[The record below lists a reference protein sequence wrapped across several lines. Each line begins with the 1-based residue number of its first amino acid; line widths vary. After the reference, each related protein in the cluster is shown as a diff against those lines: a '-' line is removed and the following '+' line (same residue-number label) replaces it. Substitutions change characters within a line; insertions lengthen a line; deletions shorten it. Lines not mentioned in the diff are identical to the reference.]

1 MHSSRLFHLQLVS
14 MQHLNALILT
24 VLFSFVAFQAT
35 AQPVTSA
42 SKVAVSQQVER
53 QTTLAGEQLQAV
65 VTMSIEDSWHINS
78 NRPTLEWLIG
88 TVLTIDLPDY
98 IQLADIQY
106 PAYKEY
112 EFSFAAGEPLHVYE
126 GVAPIYMTFD
136 ILEDAPEGLTE
147 LSGTLRVQACDDMTC
162 LAPSNIPVELAFE
175 ITYDETRVSAAN
187 ENLFSDYEQG
197 SGGDF
202 VTFDQA
208 GEANQ
213 IASLIDDSGLLWTFV
228 VIFFIGLALNL
239 TPCVYPM
246 ISVTVSIFGG
256 QDDSNMTRVFFKA
269 LTYVLG
275 IATMYSI
282 LGVMAALS
290 GGLFGGVLQSPFV
303 LAGIGILLLGLA
315 LSMFGLYEIQM
326 PYWLTSKLGGQ
337 NASGFIGVYVSGLVV
352 GVFAA
357 PCIGPPIIALLAFV
371 GSQGDP
377 VFGFWSFFI
386 LSMGLGFPYL
396 ILGTFSGLLQK
407 LPKSGIWMIWVK
419 KVFGIVLVGVGV
431 FYLGLAF
438 FPKFTPWVIA
448 ITLLAGG
455 LYLGFLER
463 MGKDKPAFRFTK
475 YAVGTAGLIAGIL
488 MVMNLQK
495 EGVRWEMYSA
505 ERFDAAITEGKP
517 VVMDFYADW
526 CIPCL
531 ELERVTFVDSQVISE
546 LDDFVRL
553 KVDLTNFDSPESE
566 LLRQQFNI
574 VGVPTIVFIG
584 SSGQEVGSARVTG
597 FLNPADFLEKV
608 DLVDREVVQAD
619 SD

>member
-1 MHSSRLFHLQLVS
+1 MILHQNLAVKRVFS
-14 MQHLNALILT
+14 LI
-24 VLFSFVAFQAT
+24 VLFLGLFVFAGSLN

-42 SKVAVSQQVER
+42 SKVDVTT
-53 QTTLAGEQLQAV
+53 QTDRETILAGSEVQTV
-65 VTMSIEDSWHINS
+65 VRMSIDDNWHINS

-88 TVLTIDLPDY
+88 TVLTLDLPENV
-98 IQLADIQY
+98 QVVDIQY
-106 PAYKEY
+106 PAYKEF
-112 EFSFAAGEPLHVYE
+112 EFSFAEGQPLHVYE
-126 GVAPIYMTFD
+126 GDAPIFLTLSID
-136 ILEDAPEGLTE
+136 GDAPLGLSEIT
-147 LSGTLRVQACDDMTC
+147 GNLRVQACDDMTC
-162 LAPSNIPVELAFE
+162 LAPSNIPISFSFNVTDSE
-175 ITYDETRVSAAN
+175 DEVSEVRAD
-187 ENLFSDYEQG
+187 LFDDYVPG
-197 SGGDF
+197 DGDF

-228 VIFFIGLALNL
+228 IIFFIGLALNL

-256 QDDSNMTRVFFKA
+256 QDDSNITRVFFKA

-275 IATMYSI
+275 IATMYSV
-282 LGVMAALS
+282 LGVVAALS
-290 GGLFGGVLQSPFV
+290 GGLFGGILQSPFV

-315 LSMFGLYEIQM
+315 LSMFGLYDIQM

-337 NASGFIGVYVSGLVV
+337 NASGFIGVYISGLVV

-371 GSQGDP
+371 GAKGDP

-407 LPKSGIWMIWVK
+407 LPKSGVWMVWVK
-419 KVFGIVLVGVGV
+419 KVFGIVLVGVGL

-455 LYLGFLER
+455 IYLGFIER
-463 MGKDKPAFRFTK
+463 SGLDKLGFKLTK
-475 YAVGTAGLIAGIL
+475 WTVGLVGIIFGIM

-495 EGVRWEMYSA
+495 EGVEWDMYTT
-505 ERFDAAITEGKP
+505 EKFETAISEGQP
-517 VVMDFYADW
+517 IVLDFYADW

-531 ELERVTFVDSQVISE
+531 ELDRVTFVNPDVINE

-566 LLRQQFNI
+566 ELRQQFNI
-574 VGVPTIVFIG
+574 IGVPTIVFIDVTG
-584 SSGQEVGSARVTG
+584 EEVNRARVTG
-597 FLNPADFLEKV
+597 FLNPTAFLEKV
-608 DLVDREVVQAD
+608 SLVDTVQLAD
-619 SD
+619 

>member
-1 MHSSRLFHLQLVS
+1 MILHQNLAAKRVFS
-14 MQHLNALILT
+14 LI
-24 VLFSFVAFQAT
+24 VLFLGLSVFAGSLN

-42 SKVAVSQQVER
+42 SKVDVTI
-53 QTTLAGEQLQAV
+53 QTDRETILAGSEVQTV
-65 VTMSIEDSWHINS
+65 VRMSIDDNWHINS

-88 TVLTIDLPDY
+88 TVLTLDLPDNVQ
-98 IQLADIQY
+98 IVDIQY
-106 PAYKEY
+106 PAYKEF
-112 EFSFAAGEPLHVYE
+112 EFSFAEGQPLHVYE
-126 GVAPIYMTFD
+126 GDAPIFLTLSID
-136 ILEDAPEGLTE
+136 GDAPLGLSEIT
-147 LSGTLRVQACDDMTC
+147 GNLRVQACDDMTC
-162 LAPSNIPVELAFE
+162 LAPSNIPVSFSFAVTDSEAE
-175 ITYDETRVSAAN
+175 VSEVRAG
-187 ENLFSDYEQG
+187 LFDDYVPG
-197 SGGDF
+197 DGDF

-208 GEANQ
+208 GEVNQ
-213 IASLIDDSGLLWTFV
+213 IASLIDDSGLFWTFV
-228 VIFFIGLALNL
+228 IIFFIGLALNL

-246 ISVTVSIFGG
+246 ITVTVSIFGG
-256 QDDSNMTRVFFKA
+256 QDDSNITRVFFKA

-282 LGVMAALS
+282 LGVIAALS
-290 GGLFGGVLQSPFV
+290 GGLFGGILQSPFV

-337 NASGFIGVYVSGLVV
+337 NASGFIGVYISGLVV

-371 GSQGDP
+371 GAKGDP

-407 LPKSGIWMIWVK
+407 LPKSGVWMVWVK
-419 KVFGIVLVGVGV
+419 KVFGIILVGVGL

-455 LYLGFLER
+455 VYLGFIER
-463 MGKDKPAFRFTK
+463 SGLDKLGFKLTK
-475 YAVGTAGLIAGIL
+475 WTVGLVGIIFGIM
-488 MVMNLQK
+488 MVLNLQK
-495 EGVRWEMYSA
+495 EGVVWEMYTN
-505 ERFDAAITEGKP
+505 EKFETAISEGQP
-517 VVMDFYADW
+517 VVLDFYADW

-531 ELERVTFVDSQVISE
+531 ELDRVTFINPDVIEE

-566 LLRQQFNI
+566 ELRQQFNI
-574 VGVPTIVFIG
+574 IGVPTIVFIDVTG
-584 SSGQEVGSARVTG
+584 EEVNRARVTG
-597 FLNPADFLEKV
+597 FLNPSAFLEKV
-608 DLVDREVVQAD
+608 SLVNTVQLEN
-619 SD
+619 

>member
-1 MHSSRLFHLQLVS
+1 

-377 VFGFWSFFI
+377 VFGFWSFFYFVYGTG
-386 LSMGLGFPYL
+386 LSLPHPGNL
-396 ILGTFSGLLQK
+396 LGTAAETAEIRYLDDLGKKKYSESSLL
-407 LPKSGIWMIWVK
+407 
-419 KVFGIVLVGVGV
+419 VLACSTWDW
-431 FYLGLAF
+431 LSSRN
-438 FPKFTPWVIA
+438 FTPWVIA

>member
-1 MHSSRLFHLQLVS
+1 MQMQISFFRFFPYASR
-14 MQHLNALILT
+14 ALMVLLAVLMFT
-24 VLFSFVAFQAT
+24 VTGLS
-35 AQPVTSA
+35 QPVTSA
-42 SKVAVSQQVER
+42 SRVAVS
-53 QTTLAGEQLQAV
+53 TDLEQETALVGSEKRALV
-65 VTMSIEDSWHINS
+65 LMDIADGWHINS

-88 TVLTIDLPDY
+88 TVLNLDLPNY
-98 IQLADIQY
+98 IRVTDIQY
-106 PAYKEY
+106 PEYKEY
-112 EFSFAAGEPLHVYE
+112 EFSFAAGQKLHVYE
-126 GVAPIYMTFD
+126 GKAPIYLTFEID
-136 ILEDAPEGLTE
+136 ANAPEGLTE
-147 LSGTLRVQACDDMTC
+147 ISGSLRVQACDDMVC
-162 LAPSNIPVELAFE
+162 LAPSNIPVALVVNLTSDAEA
-175 ITYDETRVSAAN
+175 VSERR
-187 ENLFSDYEQG
+187 ENLFDEYVAG
-197 SGGDF
+197 AGNGGF

-208 GEANQ
+208 GEVNQ
-213 IASLIDDSGLLWTFV
+213 IASLIDESGLLWTFV

-256 QDDSNMTRVFFKA
+256 QTDTNLFRVFLKA

-275 IATMYSI
+275 IASMYSV

-303 LAGIGILLLGLA
+303 LAGIGLLLLALA

-337 NASGFIGVYVSGLVV
+337 NASGFIGVFISGLVV

-371 GSQGDP
+371 GSKGDP

-407 LPKSGIWMIWVK
+407 LPRSGVWMVWVK
-419 KVFGIVLVGVGV
+419 KVFGIVLVGVGL

-448 ITLLAGG
+448 LTLLLGG
-455 LYLGFLER
+455 LYLGFIEQSGL
-463 MGKDKPAFRFTK
+463 DKKGFRLTK
-475 YAVGTAGLIAGIL
+475 WIVGTAGLVAGVM

-495 EGVRWEMYSA
+495 EGVEWTPFSQEQLESA
-505 ERFDAAITEGKP
+505 IADNRP
-517 VVMDFYADW
+517 VVLDFYADW

-531 ELERVTFVDSQVISE
+531 ELDRVTFVNPDVIDA

-553 KVDLTNFDSPESE
+553 KVDLTNFESE
-566 LLRQQFNI
+566 ESEIIRQQFNI
-574 VGVPTIVFIG
+574 IGVPTIVFIDA
-584 SSGQEVGSARVTG
+584 SGAEVGPARVTG
-597 FLNPADFLEKV
+597 FLNASDFLQRV
-608 DLVDREVVQAD
+608 ALVEIR
-619 SD
+619 

>member
-1 MHSSRLFHLQLVS
+1 MILHQNLAAKRVFS
-14 MQHLNALILT
+14 LI
-24 VLFSFVAFQAT
+24 VLFLGLSVFAGSLN

-42 SKVAVSQQVER
+42 SKVDVTI
-53 QTTLAGEQLQAV
+53 QTDRETILAGSEVQTVAR
-65 VTMSIEDSWHINS
+65 MSIDDNWHINS

-88 TVLTIDLPDY
+88 TVLTLDLPDNVQ
-98 IQLADIQY
+98 IVDIQY
-106 PAYKEY
+106 PAYKEF
-112 EFSFAAGEPLHVYE
+112 EFSFAEGQPLHVYE
-126 GVAPIYMTFD
+126 GDAPIFLTLSID
-136 ILEDAPEGLTE
+136 GDAPLGLSEIT
-147 LSGTLRVQACDDMTC
+147 GNLRVQACDDMTC
-162 LAPSNIPVELAFE
+162 LAPSNIPVSFSFAVTDSEAE
-175 ITYDETRVSAAN
+175 VSEVRAG
-187 ENLFSDYEQG
+187 LFDDYVPG
-197 SGGDF
+197 DGDF

-208 GEANQ
+208 GEVNQ
-213 IASLIDDSGLLWTFV
+213 IASLIDDSGLFWTFV
-228 VIFFIGLALNL
+228 IIFFIGLALNL

-246 ISVTVSIFGG
+246 ITVTVSIFGG
-256 QDDSNMTRVFFKA
+256 QDDSNITRVFFKA

-282 LGVMAALS
+282 LGVIAALS
-290 GGLFGGVLQSPFV
+290 GGLFGGILQSPFV

-337 NASGFIGVYVSGLVV
+337 NASGFIGVYISGLVV

-371 GSQGDP
+371 GAKGDP

-407 LPKSGIWMIWVK
+407 LPKSGVWMVWVK
-419 KVFGIVLVGVGV
+419 KVFGIILVGVGL

-455 LYLGFLER
+455 VYLGFIER
-463 MGKDKPAFRFTK
+463 SGLDKLGFKLTK
-475 YAVGTAGLIAGIL
+475 WTVGLVGIIFGIM
-488 MVMNLQK
+488 MVLNLQK
-495 EGVRWEMYSA
+495 EGVVWEMYTN
-505 ERFDAAITEGKP
+505 EKFETAISEGQP
-517 VVMDFYADW
+517 VVLDFYADW

-531 ELERVTFVDSQVISE
+531 ELDRVTFINPDVIEE

-566 LLRQQFNI
+566 ELRQQFNI
-574 VGVPTIVFIG
+574 IGVPTIVFIDVTG
-584 SSGQEVGSARVTG
+584 EEVNRARVTG
-597 FLNPADFLEKV
+597 FLNPSAFLEKV
-608 DLVDREVVQAD
+608 SLVNTVQLEN
-619 SD
+619 

>member
-1 MHSSRLFHLQLVS
+1 M
-14 MQHLNALILT
+14 
-24 VLFSFVAFQAT
+24 

-42 SKVAVSQQVER
+42 SKVGVTTQAER
-53 QTTLAGEQLQAV
+53 EVAKAGTTVQAV
-65 VTMSIEDSWHINS
+65 VKMDIDDTWHINS

-88 TVLTIDLPDY
+88 TVLSLDLPDY
-98 IQLADIQY
+98 LTLTDIQY
-106 PAYKEY
+106 PEYKEY
-112 EFSFAAGEPLHVYE
+112 EFSFASGLPLHVYE
-126 GVAPIYMTFD
+126 GLAPIFLTFE
-136 ILEDAPEGLTE
+136 IAEDAPAGLTDVAG
-147 LSGTLRVQACDDMTC
+147 SLRVQACDDMTC
-162 LAPSNIPVELAFE
+162 LAPSNIPVSLAFAV
-175 ITYDETRVSAAN
+175 TFDEEEVTQAR
-187 ENLFSDYEQG
+187 ENLFEGYVPG
-197 SGGDF
+197 SGDF

-208 GEANQ
+208 GEVNQ

-256 QDDSNMTRVFFKA
+256 QTDTNITRVFFKA

-275 IATMYSI
+275 IATMYSV

-290 GGLFGGVLQSPFV
+290 GGLFGGILQSPFV
-303 LAGIGILLLGLA
+303 LAGIGILLLALA

-337 NASGFIGVYVSGLVV
+337 NASGFIGVYISGLVV

-371 GSQGDP
+371 GSKGDP

-407 LPKSGIWMIWVK
+407 LPKSGVWMVWVK
-419 KVFGIVLVGVGV
+419 KVFGIVLIGVGG

-448 ITLLAGG
+448 ITLLVGG

-463 MGKDKPAFRFTK
+463 SGKDKLGFRLTK
-475 YAVGTAGLIAGIL
+475 YTVGIAGLVAGVM
-488 MVMNLQK
+488 MVINLQK
-495 EGVRWEMYSA
+495 EGVVWQMYSA
-505 ERFDAAITEGKP
+505 EKFETALNEGRP
-517 VVMDFYADW
+517 IVMDFYADW

-531 ELERVTFVDSQVISE
+531 ELERVTFVDPDVIRE

-553 KVDLTNFDSPESE
+553 KVDLTNFDSEESE
-566 LLRQQFNI
+566 ELRRQFNI
-574 VGVPTIVFIG
+574 IGVPTIVFIDV
-584 SSGQEVGSARVTG
+584 SGQEVGPARITG
-597 FLNPADFLEKV
+597 FMNPGAFLERV
-608 DLVDREVVQAD
+608 DMVDRSLATRQN
-619 SD
+619 